1 MLKSS
6 AIAHDSWYLVNYFKY
21 WYEQTFMLWQPI
33 EDLPSDWQKLAS
45 SELPPLVTVWNEQ
58 ADRLRQS
65 GEFQS
70 FNEKLR
76 REIAIETGIIERLY
90 TIDRGITRLLIEQ
103 GINEALIPHGSTD
116 RPVNQVVSLI
126 KDQESAIEGLFDFV
140 GGQRTLSNSYIKQL
154 HQLLTQSQDST
165 EALNPLTKEI
175 FRVSL
180 IKGDWKRQPNNPL
193 RPDGTVHEYCPP
205 EQVASEMDAL
215 IALHHQHRERKIPP
229 EIESAW
235 LHHRF
240 TQIHPFQDGNGRVAR
255 CLASLVFIQ
264 ASWFPLV
271 LTRDDRAVY
280 IAALESAD
288 RGDLSS
294 LINLFAK
301 SQKQAFLKS
310 LGLSEQVLSESRRTQ
325 VIIASIADK
334 LKQNQSAS
342 IQERCKKAEGFAS
355 SLFDIASKRL
365 QDVAD
370 EIRLSIENSIADA
383 QVFTIS
389 AGVGDS
395 RSYYHRYQ
403 VVETAKQLGYFAN
416 LRNYH
421 TWIQLVINVETSIT
435 LLLSFHVFGH
445 EYQGLLVCTACAYHR
460 DNVEEGERNISDIQ
474 SITDSPFQFSYADEE
489 ENLIERFKQWLED
502 VILTGLEYWNKSI

>member
-1 MLKSS
+1 
-6 AIAHDSWYLVNYFKY
+6 
-21 WYEQTFMLWQPI
+21 MLWQPI
-33 EDLPSDWQKLAS
+33 EDLPLNWENLAS

-65 GEFQS
+65 GEFQA
-70 FNEKLR
+70 FNQKLR

-103 GINEALIPHGSTD
+103 GINEALIPHGATD
-116 RPVNQVVSLI
+116 RPVKQVISLI
-126 KDQESAIEGLFDFV
+126 KDQEAAIEGLFDFV
-140 GGQRTLSNSYIKQL
+140 GGQRTLSTSYIKQL

-165 EALNPLTKEI
+165 EALNPITGQVM
-175 FRVSL
+175 RVPL

-193 RPDGTVHEYCPP
+193 RPDGSVHEYCPP
-205 EQVASEMDAL
+205 EQVASEMDRL
-215 IALHHQHRERKIPP
+215 ITLHHQHRDQKVPP

-280 IAALESAD
+280 IAALEEAD
-288 RGDLSS
+288 QGNLSS

-301 SQKQAFLKS
+301 SQKQAFLRS
-310 LGLSEQVLSESRRTQ
+310 LGLSEQVLSEARRTQ
-325 VIIASIADK
+325 VIISSITEK

-342 IQERCKKAEGFAS
+342 IQERCKKVESFAS
-355 SLFDIASKRL
+355 ILFDIAYKRL
-365 QDVAD
+365 QEVAD
-370 EIRLSIENSIADA
+370 EIRSSVQDFVDDSQI
-383 QVFTIS
+383 FTIYAP
-389 AGVGDS
+389 AGDP

-421 TWIQLVINVETSIT
+421 TWIQLVINVETSTT
-435 LLLSFHVFGH
+435 LLLSFHVLGH
-445 EYQGLLVCTACAYHR
+445 EYRGLLVCTACAYHR
-460 DNVEEGERNISDIQ
+460 DRDDSEEGERNINSIISDVQ
-474 SITDSPFQFSYADEE
+474 ALTDSPFQFSYADEE
-489 ENLIERFKQWLED
+489 ENLVGRFKQWLED

>member
-1 MLKSS
+1 
-6 AIAHDSWYLVNYFKY
+6 
-21 WYEQTFMLWQPI
+21 MLWQPI
-33 EDLPSDWQKLAS
+33 KDLPFDWQNLAS

-65 GEFQS
+65 GEFQAFS
-70 FNEKLR
+70 EKLR

-103 GINEALIPHGSTD
+103 GINEALIPHGATD
-116 RPVNQVVSLI
+116 RPVKQVVSLI
-126 KDQESAIEGLFDFV
+126 KDQEAAIDGLFDFV
-140 GGQRTLSNSYIKQL
+140 GGQRTLSNFYIKQL

-165 EALNPLTKEI
+165 EALDPVTEKI

-193 RPDGTVHEYCPP
+193 RPDGIIHEYCPP
-205 EQVASEMDAL
+205 EQVTSEMDAL
-215 IALHHQHRERKIPP
+215 IALHHQHHDQRVPP

-280 IAALESAD
+280 IAALEEAD
-288 RGDLSS
+288 QGNLSG

-301 SQKQAFLKS
+301 SQKQAFLRS
-310 LGLSEQVLSESRRTQ
+310 LGLSEQVLSEARRTQ
-325 VIIASIADK
+325 VIISSIADK

-342 IQERCKKAEGFAS
+342 IQERCKKVEDFAS
-355 SLFDIASKRL
+355 TLFKIASNRSRDIAE
-365 QDVAD
+365 
-370 EIRLSIENSIADA
+370 EIKLSIQNFVNDA
-383 QVFTIS
+383 EVFMIS
-389 AGVGDS
+389 ASTGDP

-421 TWIQLVINVETSIT
+421 TWIQLVINVETSTT
-435 LLLSFHVFGH
+435 LLLSFHVLGH
-445 EYQGLLVCTACAYHR
+445 EYRGLLVCTACAYHR
-460 DNVEEGERNISDIQ
+460 DDSDEGEHNISDIQ
-474 SITDSPFQFSYADEE
+474 SLTDSPFQFSYADEE

>member
-1 MLKSS
+1 
-6 AIAHDSWYLVNYFKY
+6 
-21 WYEQTFMLWQPI
+21 MLWQPI

-58 ADRLRQS
+58 ADRLRAS
-65 GEFQS
+65 GEFQT

-90 TIDRGITRLLIEQ
+90 TIDRGVTRLLIEQ
-103 GINEALIPHGSTD
+103 GINEAFIPHGATD
-116 RPVNQVVSLI
+116 RPVKQVVSLI
-126 KDQESAIEGLFDFV
+126 KDQEAAIEGLFDFV

-193 RPDGTVHEYCPP
+193 RLDDTVHEYCPP
-205 EQVASEMDAL
+205 EQVASEMDSL
-215 IALHHQHRERKIPP
+215 ITLHHLHRDQKVPP

-280 IAALESAD
+280 ITALEKAD
-288 RGDLSS
+288 QGDLSN

-301 SQKQAFLKS
+301 SQKQAFLRS
-310 LGLSEQVLSESRRTQ
+310 LGLSEQVLSEARRTQ
-325 VIIASIADK
+325 VIISAIADK

-342 IQERCKKAEGFAS
+342 IQERCNKAESFAAN
-355 SLFDIASKRL
+355 LFDIAVLRL
-365 QDVAD
+365 EEVAE
-370 EIRLSIENSIADA
+370 EIKLSVQNFVSNAE
-383 QVFTIS
+383 VFTV
-389 AGVGDS
+389 AARVEDP

-421 TWIQLVINVETSIT
+421 TWIQLVINVETSTT
-435 LLLSFHVFGH
+435 LLLSFHVLGH
-445 EYQGLLVCTACAYHR
+445 EYRGLLVCTACAYHR
-460 DNVEEGERNISDIQ
+460 DDSEQGERNISDIQ
-474 SITDSPFQFSYADEE
+474 SLADSPFQFSYADEE

-502 VILTGLEYWNKSI
+502 IILTGLEYWNNSI

>member
-1 MLKSS
+1 M
-6 AIAHDSWYLVNYFKY
+6 V
-21 WYEQTFMLWQPI
+21 WQPI
-33 EDLPSDWQKLAS
+33 EDLLSNWQSLAS

-65 GEFQS
+65 GEFQTFS
-70 FNEKLR
+70 EKLH

-103 GINEALIPHGSTD
+103 GINEALIPHGATD
-116 RPVNQVVSLI
+116 LPIKQVVSLI
-126 KDQESAIEGLFDFV
+126 KDQEAAIEGLFDFV
-140 GGQRTLSNSYIKQL
+140 GGQRTLSTFYIKQL

-165 EALNPLTKEI
+165 EALDPLTEKV

-193 RPDGTVHEYCPP
+193 RPDGSVHEYCPP
-205 EQVASEMDAL
+205 EQVASEMDRL
-215 IALHHQHRERKIPP
+215 IALHHQHRDQKIPP

-264 ASWFPLV
+264 TSWFPLV

-280 IAALESAD
+280 IAALEEAD
-288 RGDLSS
+288 QGNLSN

-301 SQKQAFLKS
+301 SQKQAFLRS
-310 LGLSEQVLSESRRTQ
+310 LGLSEQVLSEARRTQ
-325 VIIASIADK
+325 VIISSIAEK

-342 IQERCKKAEGFAS
+342 IQERCKKAEKFAS
-355 SLFDIASKRL
+355 ILFEIASSRL
-365 QDVAD
+365 QEVAD
-370 EIRLSIENSIADA
+370 EIRLSVQNFVDDA
-383 QVFTIS
+383 KIFAVP
-389 AGVGDS
+389 APVGDP

-403 VVETAKQLGYFAN
+403 VVETAKQLDYFAN

-421 TWIQLVINVETSIT
+421 TWIQLVINVETSTT
-435 LLLSFHVFGH
+435 LLFSFHVFGH
-445 EYQGLLVCTACAYHR
+445 EYRGLLVCTACAYHR
-460 DNVEEGERNISDIQ
+460 DRDDSSDEGERSISSIISDIQ
-474 SITDSPFQFSYADEE
+474 SLTDSPFQFSYADEE